1 MDTTTQEPRRLRPAA
16 GRGASPTPRRPPQ
29 AGAGRPELVQAAAR
43 PSGPRGS
50 RAGVDHGGNGRA
62 RGGAPPG
69 TRGANNG
76 DASNGGG
83 NNRGGNA
90 RGSDGGGRN
99 SGGGNS
105 RRASSR
111 AVNSGRVNGAGA
123 GRNGNRAGVRSS
135 GPAVAGRTGTAVVDT
150 GPGNGGRRHLRVV
163 GQPAV
168 RVGPGQSATGAA
180 ARGRTGS
187 VSAGPAAPQ
196 AQPSVAREAGP
207 AAGVPLPRIP
217 FVLLVL
223 ALLGGG
229 LICLLVVNTTLG
241 ATSFRISQLQ
251 RDNAKLSLQ
260 EQTLLDQVAKE
271 QSPQGIEQRA
281 YQLGMRTPATSNILD
296 LRNHRFA
303 KVPDHPGAQGQDST
317 SAPPAR
323 STPAAGRRSTR
334 HHVAAH
340 HKRTASRTGSTR

>member
-16 GRGASPTPRRPPQ
+16 GRGGSPLPRRSPQ
-29 AGAGRPELVQAAAR
+29 AGGGRPELVPAAAR
-43 PSGPRGS
+43 PSGLRGS
-50 RAGVDHGGNGRA
+50 QAGVAHGGNGRA
-62 RGGAPPG
+62 RGGAPPAA
-69 TRGANNG
+69 R
-76 DASNGGG
+76 GG

-90 RGSDGGGRN
+90 RPSDGGGRN
-99 SGGGNS
+99 GTAAA
-105 RRASSR
+105 R
-111 AVNSGRVNGAGA
+111 
-123 GRNGNRAGVRSS
+123 GNRAGAASS
-135 GPAVAGRTGTAVVDT
+135 GRAVTGRAGAAVVDA
-150 GPGNGGRRHLRVV
+150 GPGTGGRRHLRVV
-163 GQPAV
+163 GQPAAS
-168 RVGPGQSATGAA
+168 VGPGLASTRPAGTGQLATGAP
-180 ARGRTGS
+180 ARPSARPQRERSRTGS

-196 AQPSVAREAGP
+196 AKPSVATEAG
-207 AAGVPLPRIP
+207 AAAAVPLPRIP
-217 FVLLVL
+217 FILLVL

-251 RDNAKLSLQ
+251 SDNAKLSLQ

-317 SAPPAR
+317 SAPPAGR
-323 STPAAGRRSTR
+323 TPAAGRRTSR

-340 HKRTASRTGSTR
+340 HKRTASRAGSTR